1 MQAEGWGGRAEA
13 GAVGTSPALVP
24 PPPPAAWHPAEPPF
38 APELLFFSLQAAG
51 GLGLGWEMGL
61 GAAQWG
67 WRGLRGGDKEPAG

>member
-1 MQAEGWGGRAEA
+1 M
-13 GAVGTSPALVP
+13 GTSPALVP

-67 WRGLRGGDKEPAG
+67 WRGLRGGDKEPSG